1 MSLIQEDERNLGPEK
16 MNAWGTRGLP
26 SGNLKG
32 GSSYICNI
40 VYRYQIFSSFGA
52 GKCGLWCSKGEGY
65 KLFTDVKLFDIF
77 FRIYGTS
84 RFYFLNYV
92 CSIIAFRII
101 QE

>member
-1 MSLIQEDERNLGPEK
+1 MSLIQEDEKNLGPEK

-32 GSSYICNI
+32 GSSFIC
-40 VYRYQIFSSFGA
+40 YRYQMFSSFGA
-52 GKCGLWCSKGEGY
+52 GKCGLWCSK
-65 KLFTDVKLFDIF
+65 LFTDVKLFEIF
-77 FRIYGTS
+77 FKIYGTS

-101 QE
+101 QQ